1 MQVDS
6 ILERFLIKGTG
17 KHLYRFSNADGKTW
31 LMPAHNMQVAMN
43 LYQPSGRN
51 GKMVKALLP
60 RLHRLPLIRKVIHAK
75 SVYYDINDE
84 LKRLFYQLFHEAEI
98 DFSIFCGTPCVHQK
112 ITMQI
117 S

>member
-43 LYQPSGRN
+43 LYQPSGLKWKN
-51 GKMVKALLP
+51 GESVISVVI
-60 RLHRLPLIRKVIHAK
+60 PLDHSFSKSSMRKVCI
-75 SVYYDINDE
+75 
-84 LKRLFYQLFHEAEI
+84 L
-98 DFSIFCGTPCVHQK
+98 T
-112 ITMQI
+112 
-117 S
+117 

>member
-51 GKMVKALLP
+51 GKW
-60 RLHRLPLIRKVIHAK
+60 
-75 SVYYDINDE
+75 
-84 LKRLFYQLFHEAEI
+84 
-98 DFSIFCGTPCVHQK
+98 
-112 ITMQI
+112 
-117 S
+117 

>member
-17 KHLYRFSNADGKTW
+17 KHLYRFSNADNKTW

-51 GKMVKALLP
+51 GKIMKALFP
-60 RLHRLPLIRKVIHAK
+60 WLHHLLIIRKIIHAESVYCQRWKNDIDVYPLPLLGNV
-75 SVYYDINDE
+75 
-84 LKRLFYQLFHEAEI
+84 LK
-98 DFSIFCGTPCVHQK
+98 
-112 ITMQI
+112 
-117 S
+117 